1 MKKYELTNESIN
13 HGGQTLYRIKALR
26 NFNDVK
32 DGQLGGYVQ
41 REENLSQSG
50 NSWIYNEGMVY
61 EKARVEEDAKIYNE
75 AKIYGNATINK
86 SAIVRKNAKVYE
98 DAVVT
103 DYSKVCERAKVFG
116 SAALTGET
124 VVTDDAQ
131 VLGLSKLVNV
141 IVKDNSVIDI
151 NGEVLNEVHGT
162 FTGYAQIESLNDF
175 IVIYM
180 NLNGIGKYT
189 FFRNK
194 EGEIYVHTMGE
205 HAHKLEKLIKGLES
219 EHGKLPV
226 EMSNLVT
233 LINKYFE
240 K

>member
-1 MKKYELTNESIN
+1 MKKYELTNETIN
-13 HGGQTLYRIKALR
+13 HGGQTLYRIKSLR
-26 NFNDVK
+26 NFSDVK

-50 NSWIYNEGMVY
+50 NSWIYNEAMVY
-61 EKARVEEDAKIYNE
+61 EKARVEEDAKVCDC
-75 AKIYGNATINK
+75 AMVYGEATISK
-86 SAIVRKNAKVYE
+86 EAIVRRNAKVYE
-98 DAVVT
+98 SALIT

-116 SAALTGET
+116 STRLTGDT

-141 IVKDNSVIDI
+141 IVKDNSVINI
-151 NGEVLNEVHGT
+151 NGEVLNEVQGT
-162 FTGYAQIESLNDF
+162 FTGYAQIESVNDF

-180 NLNGIGKYT
+180 NLNGVSKYT
-189 FFRNK
+189 FFRSK
-194 EGEIYVHTMGE
+194 DGEVYVHTLGE
-205 HAHKLEKLIKGLES
+205 HAHKLEKLVKGLEA
-219 EHGKLPV
+219 EHGKLPT
-226 EMSNLVT
+226 EMANLVN